1 MALQITIATAANGWL
16 TITAGG
22 TGTGKVWSVAPNT
35 HVVPYRNNDNLIL
48 LTEKPNDWDIT
59 GGLRINWN
67 NITSPVVTSR
77 IDAISKISL
86 LQSSSSGVY
95 QTTIAG
101 GLGASVTVD
110 TFTFTSDNYSVYAD
124 GVLMTTGYTRAGQ
137 VITFSPAI
145 ADGVVITVIKF

>member
-1 MALQITIATAANGWL
+1 MALQITIAAAANGWL

-22 TGTGKVWSVAPNT
+22 TGTGKVWSVAPSMS
-35 HVVPYRNNDNLIL
+35 VIPYRNNANLIL
-48 LTEKPNDWDIT
+48 LTHKPNDWDIE

-77 IDAISKISL
+77 IDAIAKISL
-86 LQSSSSGVY
+86 LQSASAGIF
-95 QTTIAG
+95 QKTITG
-101 GLGASVTVD
+101 GTGATVTVN

-124 GVLMTTGYTRAGQ
+124 GVLMTSGYTRAGQ

-145 ADGVVITVIKF
+145 ADGVVITVIKY